1 MRKAEIAPE
10 RGRRSPGGVKKA
22 RILINGH
29 LGRCY
34 VKGVYPN
41 AMDRRLDIVT
51 GVGPH
56 REPASRDMN
65 SQWVGDGTHGGLWG
79 HLSYDVSV
87 GLRAERMKFDWTQGA
102 LAEGLRLYQEG
113 EYFAAHETWE
123 SVWRESLQPEKMFM
137 QGLIQV
143 TAAFHHLQR
152 NNPLG
157 TALLLKAALAR
168 LERYP
173 EHFGGVSV
181 DVLCDDIREWL
192 QALDAGTPTL
202 QLTSARICVDRSS

>member
-1 MRKAEIAPE
+1 MIGLMVA
-10 RGRRSPGGVKKA
+10 RG
-22 RILINGH
+22 
-29 LGRCY
+29 
-34 VKGVYPN
+34 
-41 AMDRRLDIVT
+41 DICST
-51 GVGPH
+51 ML
-56 REPASRDMN
+56 AC
-65 SQWVGDGTHGGLWG
+65 GLT
-79 HLSYDVSV
+79 
-87 GLRAERMKFDWTQGA
+87 AERMKFDWTQGT

-113 EYFAAHETWE
+113 EFFAAHEIWE
-123 SVWRESLQPEKMFM
+123 SVWLESQQPEKMFL

-173 EHFGGVSV
+173 ADFGGISV

-192 QALDAGTPTL
+192 QALDAGKPAL